1 MPSQRQTFLQRQ
13 QFIRVITP
21 NMSFRKTALS
31 LLTAISTCALFTA
44 CSQSPSPAQENG
56 QGETV
61 EEGGEARNERPWSV
75 RQAVATASV
84 GSPGTAR
91 LQIQAA
97 PGFKVNTEFPSR
109 VVASAD
115 AEQLTLP
122 QAEVSGTL
130 EDKDR
135 LAFAVPFEGRS
146 PGAHQIQL
154 KGDFSICLDDENGY
168 CLLFNQETL
177 ALNVQIEGADSA
189 PAAPAAQPTQ
199 R

>member
-1 MPSQRQTFLQRQ
+1 MPSQRQPLLQHQ
-13 QFIRVITP
+13 PITRAAAP
-21 NMSFRKTALS
+21 NTGSWNTALS
-31 LLTAISTCALFTA
+31 LLAALFTCALFAA
-44 CSQSPSPAQENG
+44 CSQSPAPP
-56 QGETV
+56 QGEQG
-61 EEGGEARNERPWSV
+61 EAAEGEGEARNERPWSA
-75 RQAVATASV
+75 RQAAVTASL

-97 PGFKVNTEFPSR
+97 PGFKINTEFPSR

-130 EDKDR
+130 EAKDR

-146 PGAHQIQL
+146 LGAHQIQL

-177 ALNVQIEGADSA
+177 ALNVQIEGAASA

>member
-1 MPSQRQTFLQRQ
+1 MPSQRQSFLQRQ
-13 QFIRVITP
+13 RPVRIVLSAGSNRTP
-21 NMSFRKTALS
+21 FFY
-31 LLTAISTCALFTA
+31 LFTTFLACVFFAA
-44 CSQSPSPAQENG
+44 CSQSPSPSQSG
-56 QGETV
+56 QGDST
-61 EEGGEARNERPWSV
+61 EEGEEARNERPWSV
-75 RQAVATASV
+75 RQAAVTASV
-84 GSPGTAR
+84 GAPGTAR

-97 PGFKVNTEFPSR
+97 PGFKINTEFPSR

-122 QAEVSGTL
+122 QAEVSGIL
-130 EDKDR
+130 EAKDR
-135 LAFAVPFEGRS
+135 LAFAVPFEGRN

-177 ALNVQIEGADSA
+177 ALNIQVEGAASA